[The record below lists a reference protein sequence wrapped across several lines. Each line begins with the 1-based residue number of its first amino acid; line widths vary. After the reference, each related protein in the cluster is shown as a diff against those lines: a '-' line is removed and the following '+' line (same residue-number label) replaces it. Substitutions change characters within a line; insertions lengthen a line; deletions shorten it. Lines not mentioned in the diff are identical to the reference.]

1 MPKQIPISKIV
12 NAVHDGYIESQ
23 KCYREWSG
31 GYWLWSAPEYL
42 ITVNVAK
49 KISDIEGPKFITIE
63 NKSCSAIEDAGA
75 RGAGRLCHDIR
86 ENGRIDILVWWGNDT
101 PRGIIEIK
109 NQIFSNEQYEKDIKR
124 IKGFLNRKSEN
135 SSIQFG
141 IFSFYDSAES
151 GKKSAF
157 HKIEDKIKKV
167 TSNSREILGGEFTVK
182 LFKTEIFEEV
192 KDNAWAAACLLIMRK
207 KITLPAGNAIR
218 NSISK

>member
-1 MPKQIPISKIV
+1 MFFV
-12 NAVHDGYIESQ
+12 F
-23 KCYREWSG
+23 
-31 GYWLWSAPEYL
+31 
-42 ITVNVAK
+42 T
-49 KISDIEGPKFITIE
+49 KISPALRKHKAGEINNFTHLFFSQQFHTSANKNIEIHIKTG
-63 NKSCSAIEDAGA
+63 
-75 RGAGRLCHDIR
+75 

-141 IFSFYDSAES
+141 IFSFYDSAEI